1 MSAQYSEKSATRTS
15 ETVAMQDDTRL
26 WDKLEDTRHLPREE
40 RVRIMAEL
48 VEQIRKE
55 RKEKESQE
63 QKQVAKL
70 ND

>member
-1 MSAQYSEKSATRTS
+1 
-15 ETVAMQDDTRL
+15 MQDDTRL